1 MNSNTYVGSKLART
15 PHPCVYSDVISLAL
29 LVSMGDTAPPEGDS
43 QLDRHEAFE
52 EPRHARNRV
61 GKELLP
67 LQQNTTIWGCGFSP
81 NLKRVLFPW
90 TLFLSIAMRSVHS
103 YENIVWLALSPR
115 RNRII
120 SHANRSF
127 WIEITSASNEKESK
141 GHAYDV
147 GG

>member
-67 LQQNTTIWGCGFSP
+67 LQQNIVPPSGGVASVLISNVSFS
-81 NLKRVLFPW
+81 LELCFSLLLCEAYTVTRISYGLRGHLGATVLFHMP
-90 TLFLSIAMRSVHS
+90 
-103 YENIVWLALSPR
+103 
-115 RNRII
+115 
-120 SHANRSF
+120 
-127 WIEITSASNEKESK
+127 IEAFGSR
-141 GHAYDV
+141 
-147 GG
+147 

>member
-15 PHPCVYSDVISLAL
+15 LHPCAYSDVISLAL

-67 LQQNTTIWGCGFSP
+67 CSKIPPSGDVASVLISNVSFS
-81 NLKRVLFPW
+81 LELCFSLLLCEAYTVTRISYGLRCHLGATVLFHMP
-90 TLFLSIAMRSVHS
+90 
-103 YENIVWLALSPR
+103 
-115 RNRII
+115 
-120 SHANRSF
+120 
-127 WIEITSASNEKESK
+127 IEAFGSR
-141 GHAYDV
+141 
-147 GG
+147 